1 MAFMATLW
9 KPNVT
14 VAAVVY
20 QNDRFLLVEENTR
33 DGIRYNNPA
42 GHLDPG
48 ESLVQAVIRETREE
62 TAYRFTPTGWLGAY
76 MTRTCISG
84 TREDITYLRVAF
96 LGQVSDHDPAQALD
110 TGIVRALWLSLDE
123 VRALQ
128 HLHRSPLVMKCI
140 EDCLAGQRLP
150 LEALYT
156 HDSIWLRQS

>member
-1 MAFMATLW
+1 
-9 KPNVT
+9 
-14 VAAVVY
+14 
-20 QNDRFLLVEENTR
+20 
-33 DGIRYNNPA
+33 
-42 GHLDPG
+42 
-48 ESLVQAVIRETREE
+48 
-62 TAYRFTPTGWLGAY
+62 
-76 MTRTCISG
+76 
-84 TREDITYLRVAF
+84 
-96 LGQVSDHDPAQALD
+96 LD